1 MPMPVFGPRE
11 PFAEP
16 LNRLLG
22 TGPQAPRPADH
33 PVSAGALPDES
44 ARELLSLAAGRAA
57 ADGGGLDTGHLLWAA
72 ARVGPSRRVLADA
85 GADPDR
91 LASDLLPA
99 LAKGGGGAGPSLTP
113 AAERAL
119 LAARAGAR
127 AAGASRFGPGHI
139 LAALLEDPRSGA
151 GRALRAAGAAPE
163 PVRRAFAGPSRP
175 SGPSRSSGPSRPSG
189 PTPVLDHY
197 GRDLTAHARE
207 GRLDPVVG
215 RAEEIDQIIEVLSR
229 RTRNNP
235 ALIGEPGVGKTVVVE
250 GLARRIAAGE
260 VPPELR
266 GRRIVGLDLAAL
278 VAGARHREEVEER
291 LRAIVGEVAS
301 DERIV
306 LFLDELHT
314 LVGAGAG
321 TEGFPDLG
329 GVLRAALARG
339 GLRVVGATTVD
350 EYRRHVE
357 RDIALHHRFQPI
369 LVPEPT
375 VEETVRILEGL
386 RGSYEAHHQVRF
398 SDEALRAAAELSARH
413 LPESFLPA
421 KAVSLLDQAGA
432 RARLRG
438 LGRSG
443 EVLEVEDRRDLLRRE
458 LDQALAREDLE
469 RAATLRGGM
478 RELDLERAAVA
489 EKREAAARVTVAD
502 IAEAV
507 SRRTGIPA
515 GRLARDEREHLR
527 RLEERLRERV
537 AGQDEAVSAVVRA
550 VRRARAGMSAPERLA
565 SALLFAGP
573 PGVGKTELARALA
586 AELLG
591 DAGRLVRFGT
601 GALREGRGEA
611 GRLGEAVRRRPHSV
625 VLLDGIDRAHPDV
638 LDSLTRL
645 LEGGRPAGA
654 RGPAAGFRETVVVLT
669 VTVDPR
675 SVLAHSGDPGALR
688 AETMA
693 HLRDRVRPEL
703 LERIDETV
711 FFRPLAREDL
721 LHVVGLLL
729 EDSRRLLAAQGIGLE
744 VDRSAREWLI
754 NQGYQPDS
762 GAHPLRRT
770 VRTHLDDRLTDLI
783 LDGALRAGDTVL
795 VGIDEHGLTC
805 DVTGRNG

>member
-1 MPMPVFGPRE
+1 MPTPVFGPQD

-22 TGPQAPRPADH
+22 TGSQDQEPTQDQDQVPADRAA
-33 PVSAGALPDES
+33 SAGALPDES

-57 ADGGGLDTGHLLWAA
+57 GDGGELDTGHLLWAA
-72 ARVGPSRRVLADA
+72 TRVGSSRRVLQDA
-85 GADPDR
+85 GAEPDR
-91 LASDLLPA
+91 LAAELLPA
-99 LAKGGGGAGPSLTP
+99 LARSAGGAGTRLTP

-127 AAGASRFGPGHI
+127 AAGAPRFGPEHV
-139 LAALLEDPRSGA
+139 LSALLDDPRSGA
-151 GRALRAAGAAPE
+151 GQALRAAGAAPE
-163 PVRRAFAGPSRP
+163 PVRRAA
-175 SGPSRSSGPSRPSG
+175 SGPSRPPDRSG
-189 PTPVLDHY
+189 STPVLDRY
-197 GRDLTAHARE
+197 GRDLTAQARE

-266 GRRIVGLDLAAL
+266 GRRIVGLELAAL
-278 VAGARHREEVEER
+278 VAGARYREEIEER
-291 LRAIVGEVAS
+291 LRAIVEEVAS
-301 DERIV
+301 DDRIV

-321 TEGFPDLG
+321 TDGFPDLG
-329 GVLRAALARG
+329 GALRAALARG
-339 GLRVVGATTVD
+339 GLRVVGATTID

-357 RDIALHHRFQPI
+357 RDVALHHRFQPV

-386 RGSYEAHHQVRF
+386 RGSYAAHHQIRF

-413 LPESFLPA
+413 LTGSFLPA

-443 EVLEVEDRRDLLRRE
+443 EVAEVEDRRDLLRRE
-458 LDQALAREDLE
+458 LDQALAREDLG
-469 RAATLRGGM
+469 RAAALREGM

-489 EKREAAARVTVAD
+489 EKRESAARVTVED
-502 IAEAV
+502 IAGAV

-527 RLEERLRERV
+527 HLEERLRERV
-537 AGQDEAVSAVVRA
+537 TGQDEAVSAVTRA
-550 VRRARAGMSAPERLA
+550 VRRARAGMSAPGRPA
-565 SALLFAGP
+565 AVLLFAGP

-591 DAGRLVRFGT
+591 DASRLVRFGA

-611 GRLGEAVRRRPHSV
+611 VRLDEAVRRGPHSV

-638 LDSLTRL
+638 LDSLARL
-645 LEGGRPAGA
+645 LEGARPAGVP
-654 RGPAAGFRETVVVLT
+654 GPAAGLGEAVVVLT

-675 SVLAHSGDPGALR
+675 GVLAHSGDPGALR
-688 AETMA
+688 EETLA

-703 LERIDETV
+703 LEHVDETV
-711 FFRPLAREDL
+711 FFRPLTREDL
-721 LHVVGLLL
+721 LRVVGLLL
-729 EDSRRLLAAQGIGLE
+729 EDSRRLLGAQGIGLE
-744 VDRSAREWLI
+744 VDLSAREWLI

-762 GAHPLRRT
+762 GAHPLRGT
-770 VRTHLDDRLTDLI
+770 VRTHLDDHLADLI
-783 LDGALRAGDTVL
+783 LDGALRAGDTAR

-805 DVTGRNG
+805 EVTGRRG

>member
-1 MPMPVFGPRE
+1 MPMTVFGPQD

-16 LNRLLG
+16 LNRLFG
-22 TGPQAPRPADH
+22 SGPRTPDPTGRPA
-33 PVSAGALPDES
+33 SAEALPDES
-44 ARELLSLAAGRAA
+44 ARELLSLAAGRSAR
-57 ADGGGLDTGHLLWAA
+57 DGGELDTGHLLWAA
-72 ARVGPSRRVLADA
+72 TRVGSSRRVLEDA
-85 GADPDR
+85 GVGPDR
-91 LASDLLPA
+91 LASHLLRA
-99 LAKGGGGAGPSLTP
+99 LARSAGGAGPSLTP

-127 AAGASRFGPGHI
+127 AVGAARFGPEHV
-139 LAALLEDPRSGA
+139 LAALLDDPHSGA
-151 GRALRAAGAAPE
+151 GQALRAAGAARE
-163 PVRRAFAGPSRP
+163 PVRRAASRP
-175 SGPSRSSGPSRPSG
+175 SGPSGS
-189 PTPVLDHY
+189 TPVLDRY
-197 GRDLTAHARE
+197 GRDLTAHSRE

-215 RAEEIDQIIEVLSR
+215 RAEEIDQTIEVLSR

-235 ALIGEPGVGKTVVVE
+235 ALIGEPGVGKTAVVE
-250 GLARRIAAGE
+250 GLARRIAVGE

-266 GRRIVGLDLAAL
+266 GRRIVGLDLPAL
-278 VAGARHREEVEER
+278 VAGARYREEVEER
-291 LRAIVGEVAS
+291 LRAIVGEVTS
-301 DERIV
+301 DERII

-314 LVGAGAG
+314 LVGADAG

-339 GLRVVGATTVD
+339 GLRVVGATTID

-357 RDIALHHRFQPI
+357 RDIALHHRFQPV

-432 RARLRG
+432 RVRLRG

-443 EVLEVEDRRDLLRRE
+443 EALEVEDRRDLLRRE
-458 LDQALAREDLE
+458 LDQALAQEDLE
-469 RAATLRGGM
+469 RAATLREGM
-478 RELDLERAAVA
+478 RELELERAAVA
-489 EKREAAARVTVAD
+489 EKRETAARVTVED
-502 IAEAV
+502 IAGAV

-527 RLEERLRERV
+527 HLEERLRDRV
-537 AGQDEAVSAVVRA
+537 TGQAEAVSAVARA
-550 VRRARAGMSAPERLA
+550 VRRARAGMSAPGRPA
-565 SALLFAGP
+565 AVLLFAGP

-611 GRLGEAVRRRPHSV
+611 GRLDEVVRRGPRSV

-638 LDSLTRL
+638 LDPLARL
-645 LEGGRPAGA
+645 LEGARPTGA
-654 RGPAAGFRETVVVLT
+654 RSPAAGLGETVVVLT

-688 AETMA
+688 EETMA

-703 LERIDETV
+703 LERVDETV
-711 FFRPLAREDL
+711 FFHPLTREDL
-721 LHVVGLLL
+721 LRVVGLLL
-729 EDSRRLLAAQGIGLE
+729 EDSRRLLGAQGIGLE

-770 VRTHLDDRLTDLI
+770 VRTHLDDRLADLI
-783 LDGALRAGDTVL
+783 LDGSLRAGDTVL
-795 VGIDEHGLTC
+795 VGIDEHGLTFE
-805 DVTGRNG
+805 VAGRQG

>member
-1 MPMPVFGPRE
+1 MPTPVFGPQD

-16 LNRLLG
+16 LNHVLG
-22 TGPQAPRPADH
+22 TGPRDPDPDGRLPA
-33 PVSAGALPDES
+33 AGSLPDES
-44 ARELLSLAAGRAA
+44 ARKLLSLAAGRAA
-57 ADGGGLDTGHLLWAA
+57 GDGGELDTGHLLWAA
-72 ARVGPSRRVLADA
+72 TRVGSSRRVLEDA
-85 GADPDR
+85 GVGPDR
-91 LASDLLPA
+91 LAADLLPA
-99 LAKGGGGAGPSLTP
+99 LARSTGAGTSLTP

-127 AAGASRFGPGHI
+127 AADAPRFGPEHV
-139 LAALLEDPRSGA
+139 LSALLDDPRSGA
-151 GRALRAAGAAPE
+151 GQALRAAGAAPE
-163 PVRRAFAGPSRP
+163 PVRRAA
-175 SGPSRSSGPSRPSG
+175 SGPSRPSDRPG
-189 PTPVLDHY
+189 PTPVLDRY
-197 GRDLTAHARE
+197 GRDLTAQARE

-215 RAEEIDQIIEVLSR
+215 RTEEIDQTIEVLSR

-266 GRRIVGLDLAAL
+266 GRRIVGLELAAL
-278 VAGARHREEVEER
+278 VAGARYREEIEER
-291 LRAIVGEVAS
+291 LRAIVEEVAS
-301 DERIV
+301 DDRIV

-321 TEGFPDLG
+321 TDGFPGLG

-339 GLRVVGATTVD
+339 GLRVVGATTID

-357 RDIALHHRFQPI
+357 RDVALHHRFQPV

-413 LPESFLPA
+413 LTGSFLPA

-443 EVLEVEDRRDLLRRE
+443 EVAEVEDRRDLLRRE
-458 LDQALAREDLE
+458 LDQALAQEDLG
-469 RAATLRGGM
+469 RAATLREGM
-478 RELDLERAAVA
+478 RELDLERATVA
-489 EKREAAARVTVAD
+489 EKRESAARVTVED
-502 IAEAV
+502 IAGAV

-527 RLEERLRERV
+527 HLEERLHERV
-537 AGQDEAVSAVVRA
+537 TGQDEAVSAVTRA
-550 VRRARAGMSAPERLA
+550 VRRARAGMSAPGRPA
-565 SALLFAGP
+565 AVLLFAGP

-586 AELLG
+586 TELLG
-591 DAGRLVRFGT
+591 DAGRLVRFGA

-611 GRLGEAVRRRPHSV
+611 GRLEEAVRRGPRSV

-638 LDSLTRL
+638 LDSLARL
-645 LEGGRPAGA
+645 LEGARPAGA
-654 RGPAAGFRETVVVLT
+654 QGPAAGLGGAVVVLT

-688 AETMA
+688 EETLA

-703 LERIDETV
+703 LEYVDETV
-711 FFRPLAREDL
+711 FFRPLTREDL
-721 LHVVGLLL
+721 LRVVGLLL
-729 EDSRRLLAAQGIGLE
+729 EDSRRLLGAQGIGLE
-744 VDRSAREWLI
+744 VDLSAHEWLI

-762 GAHPLRRT
+762 GAHPLRGT
-770 VRTHLDDRLTDLI
+770 VRTHLDDRLADLI
-783 LDGALRAGDTVL
+783 LDGALRAGDAAR
-795 VGIDEHGLTC
+795 VGIDEHGLTFE
-805 DVTGRNG
+805 VAGRRS

>member
-1 MPMPVFGPRE
+1 MPTPVFGPQD

-16 LNRLLG
+16 LNRILG
-22 TGPQAPRPADH
+22 TGPRAPDPGGRPA
-33 PVSAGALPDES
+33 SAGSLPDES
-44 ARELLSLAAGRAA
+44 ARKLLSLAAGRAA
-57 ADGGGLDTGHLLWAA
+57 GDGGELDTGHLLWAA
-72 ARVGPSRRVLADA
+72 TRVGPSRRVLEDA
-85 GADPDR
+85 GVGPDR
-91 LASDLLPA
+91 LAADLLPA
-99 LAKGGGGAGPSLTP
+99 LARSTGAGTSLTP

-119 LAARAGAR
+119 LAARTGAR
-127 AAGASRFGPGHI
+127 AAGAPRFGPEHV
-139 LAALLEDPRSGA
+139 LAALLDDPRSGA
-151 GRALRAAGAAPE
+151 GQALRAAGAAPE
-163 PVRRAFAGPSRP
+163 PVRGAASRP
-175 SGPSRSSGPSRPSG
+175 SGRSGPSDRSG
-189 PTPVLDHY
+189 STPVLDRY
-197 GRDLTAHARE
+197 GRDLTAQARE

-215 RAEEIDQIIEVLSR
+215 RAEEIDQIVEVLSR

-250 GLARRIAAGE
+250 GLARRIAAGR
-260 VPPELR
+260 VPPELQ
-266 GRRIVGLDLAAL
+266 GRRIVGLELAAL
-278 VAGARHREEVEER
+278 VAGARYREEVEER
-291 LRAIVGEVAS
+291 LRAIVEEVAS
-301 DERIV
+301 DDRIV

-321 TEGFPDLG
+321 TDGFPDLG

-339 GLRVVGATTVD
+339 GLRVVGATTID

-357 RDIALHHRFQPI
+357 RDIALHHRFQPV

-398 SDEALRAAAELSARH
+398 SGEALRAAAELSDRH

-443 EVLEVEDRRDLLRRE
+443 EVAEVEDRRDLLRRE

-469 RAATLRGGM
+469 RAATLREGM

-489 EKREAAARVTVAD
+489 EKRESAARVTVED
-502 IAEAV
+502 IAGAV

-527 RLEERLRERV
+527 HLQERLRERV
-537 AGQDEAVSAVVRA
+537 TGQEEAVSAVTRA
-550 VRRARAGMSAPERLA
+550 VRRARAGMSAPERPA
-565 SALLFAGP
+565 AVLLFAGP

-591 DAGRLVRFGT
+591 DAGRLVRFGA
-601 GALREGRGEA
+601 GALREGHREA
-611 GRLGEAVRRRPHSV
+611 DRLDEAVRRGPRSV

-638 LDSLTRL
+638 LDSLARL
-645 LEGGRPAGA
+645 LEGARPAGA
-654 RGPAAGFRETVVVLT
+654 RGPAAGPGGTVVVLT

-675 SVLAHSGDPGALR
+675 RVLAHSGDPGALR
-688 AETMA
+688 EETLA

-703 LERIDETV
+703 LELIDETV
-711 FFRPLAREDL
+711 FFRPLTREDL
-721 LHVVGLLL
+721 LRVVGLLL
-729 EDSRRLLAAQGIGLE
+729 EDSRRLLGAQGIGLE
-744 VDRSAREWLI
+744 VDLSAREWLI

-762 GAHPLRRT
+762 GAHPLRGT
-770 VRTHLDDRLTDLI
+770 VRTHLDDHLADLI
-783 LDGALRAGDTVL
+783 LDGTLRAGDTAR
-795 VGIDEHGLTC
+795 VGIDEHGLTFE
-805 DVTGRNG
+805 VAGRRG

>member
-1 MPMPVFGPRE
+1 MPMPVFGPQD

-22 TGPQAPRPADH
+22 SGPRTPEP
-33 PVSAGALPDES
+33 AGALPDES

-57 ADGGGLDTGHLLWAA
+57 GDGGELDTGHLLWAA
-72 ARVGPSRRVLADA
+72 TRTGPSRRVLEDA

-99 LAKGGGGAGPSLTP
+99 LARSTGGAGSSLTP

-127 AAGASRFGPGHI
+127 AAGVSRFGPEHV
-139 LAALLEDPRSGA
+139 LAALLDDPRSGA
-151 GRALRAAGAAPE
+151 GRALRAAGTAPE
-163 PVRRAFAGPSRP
+163 PVRGAASRP
-175 SGPSRSSGPSRPSG
+175 SGPSGPSRRSGPSDRTGS
-189 PTPVLDHY
+189 TPVLDRY
-197 GRDLTAHARE
+197 GRDLTAQARE

-215 RAEEIDQIIEVLSR
+215 RTEEIGQTIEVLSR

-250 GLARRIAAGE
+250 GLARRIAAGR
-260 VPPELR
+260 VPPELQ
-266 GRRIVGLDLAAL
+266 GRRIVGLELAAL
-278 VAGARHREEVEER
+278 VSGARYREEVEER
-291 LRAIVGEVAS
+291 LRAIVEEVTS
-301 DERIV
+301 DDRIV

-314 LVGAGAG
+314 LVGASAGAGAG
-321 TEGFPDLG
+321 TDGFPDLG

-339 GLRVVGATTVD
+339 GLRVVGATTID

-357 RDIALHHRFQPI
+357 RDIALHHRFQPV

-398 SDEALRAAAELSARH
+398 ADEALRAAAELSARH
-413 LPESFLPA
+413 LTGSFLPA

-443 EVLEVEDRRDLLRRE
+443 EVAQVEDRRDRLRRE

-469 RAATLRGGM
+469 RAATLRAGM

-489 EKREAAARVTVAD
+489 EKRESAARVTVED
-502 IAEAV
+502 IAGAV

-527 RLEERLRERV
+527 HLEERLRERV
-537 AGQDEAVSAVVRA
+537 TGQDEAVSAVTRA
-550 VRRARAGMSAPERLA
+550 VRRARAGMSAPGRPA
-565 SALLFAGP
+565 AVLLFAGP

-591 DAGRLVRFGT
+591 DAGRLVRFGA

-611 GRLGEAVRRRPHSV
+611 GGPAEAVRRGPHSV

-645 LEGGRPAGA
+645 LEGARPAGA
-654 RGPAAGFRETVVVLT
+654 QAPAAGMGGTVVVLT

-688 AETMA
+688 EETLA

-703 LERIDETV
+703 LELVDETV
-711 FFRPLAREDL
+711 FFRPLPREDL
-721 LHVVGLLL
+721 LRVVGLLL
-729 EDSRRLLAAQGIGLE
+729 EDSRRLLGAQGIGLE
-744 VDRSAREWLI
+744 VDLSAREWLI

-762 GAHPLRRT
+762 GAHPLRGT
-770 VRTHLDDRLTDLI
+770 VRTHLDDRLADLI
-783 LDGALRAGDTVL
+783 IDGALRAGDTVL
-795 VGIDEHGLTC
+795 VGIDEHGLTFE
-805 DVTGRNG
+805 TAGRRG